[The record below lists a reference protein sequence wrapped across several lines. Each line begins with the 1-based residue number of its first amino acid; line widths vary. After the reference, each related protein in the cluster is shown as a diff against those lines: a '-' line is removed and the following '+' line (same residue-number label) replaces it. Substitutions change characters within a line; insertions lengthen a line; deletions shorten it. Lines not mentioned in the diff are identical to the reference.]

1 MERVTSTHAGIE
13 VVGNLH
19 KPADYDPEKRYP
31 AVVVTHPFG
40 AVKEQVFNARARRSG
55 STRLTAP
62 STCSSPKVGT
72 WAPAPLRLWPSA
84 LLSREWR
91 SRCLQDSR

>member
-1 MERVTSTHAGIE
+1 MRMERVTSTHAGIE

-40 AVKEQVFNARARRSG
+40 AVKGQV
-55 STRLTAP
+55 STRGRAEAGQP
-62 STCSSPKVGT
+62 G
-72 WAPAPLRLWPSA
+72 
-84 LLSREWR
+84 
-91 SRCLQDSR
+91 